1 MQNLTR
7 WGGALLELSQVRTG
21 PESLKSL
28 EGIPSSDLD
37 DSSYYGLGDS
47 DEPFVVNFVLCF
59 LLAVRCN
66 ELRISIWCLMD
77 PYIRCSSFAP
87 FVRPLSYMLAVL
99 VRHARLL
106 RDPLCCRSR
115 HSENL

>member
-1 MQNLTR
+1 MRRAQNLTR

-21 PESLKSL
+21 PDSLKSL

-59 LLAVRCN
+59 LLAVHLMSLGSQYVFYESVMFNPCVICEVL
-66 ELRISIWCLMD
+66 ELYAGS
-77 PYIRCSSFAP
+77 
-87 FVRPLSYMLAVL
+87 V
-99 VRHARLL
+99 
-106 RDPLCCRSR
+106 DPLRTIAT
-115 HSENL
+115 